1 MRPKLLTL
9 AAIVALA
16 AVTFGVTSAVVDNGG
31 HSQAASRRVC
41 IRIHHL
47 RWCFGARSRA
57 TIKLAHAVKATYR
70 ADKTRL
76 LTMQAPGP
84 ALLHGGEA
92 TFTCTQP
99 QPGAYDCTPA
109 P

>member
-1 MRPKLLTL
+1 MRKLLTL
-9 AAIVALA
+9 AALAVVAII
-16 AVTFGVTSAVVDNGG
+16 TFATVSAVVDNGP
-31 HSQAASRRVC
+31 HALAAHTRVC

-47 RWCFGARSRA
+47 RWCFGTRSRD
-57 TIKLAHAVKATYR
+57 TVKLARAVKAAYR
-70 ADKTRL
+70 ADKTRS